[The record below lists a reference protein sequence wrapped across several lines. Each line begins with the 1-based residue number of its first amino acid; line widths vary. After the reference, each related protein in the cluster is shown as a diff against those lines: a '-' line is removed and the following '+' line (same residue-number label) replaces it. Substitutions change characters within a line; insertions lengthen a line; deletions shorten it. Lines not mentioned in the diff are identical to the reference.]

1 MEHFAMYVPV
11 AKGKA
16 KIDKVEIFAELIP
29 KGKKNA
35 IKRDD
40 LTQKCV
46 ETGLIGVDVVDKDRA
61 MRILLAKARR
71 DYSITNDGKGSG
83 YYRPS
88 KEDYQNLR
96 KNNNRENKKA
106 ISTLGGLKTNK
117 AIAEDYRVGRL
128 NE

>member
-1 MEHFAMYVPV
+1 METFNIYVPM
-11 AKGKA
+11 ANGKA

-29 KGKKNA
+29 KGKDNA

-46 ETGLIGVDVVDKDRA
+46 EVGLIDRNVVDKDRA
-61 MRILLAKARR
+61 MRNLLSNAKK
-71 DYSITNDGKGSG
+71 DYSITNDGDGSG

-88 KEDYQNLR
+88 KEDYENLR

-106 ISTLGGLKTNK
+106 ISTLGGLKINK

-128 NE
+128 

>member
-1 MEHFAMYVPV
+1 MEHFTICQPM

-16 KIDKVEIFAELIP
+16 KVDKVEIFAELIP
-29 KGKKNA
+29 KGKENA
-35 IKRDD
+35 IKRGD
-40 LTQKCV
+40 LTQRCIGA
-46 ETGLIGVDVVDKDRA
+46 GLISVDAVDKDRA
-61 MRILLAKARR
+61 MRNLLAKARR
-71 DYSITNDGKGSG
+71 DYSITNDGRGLG

-88 KEDYQNLR
+88 KEDYESLR

-128 NE
+128 